1 MAADYWRHRLVDSPD
16 YRRFLA
22 TEMDASIDDQT
33 RPLDRT
39 PVSQNLSALHRQEMA
54 MSDEVD
60 CPACGDRG
68 TYWEDR
74 VPVHDSIVGFEI
86 REAGIR
92 HSDGRLC
99 TDW

>member
-1 MAADYWRHRLVDSPD
+1 
-16 YRRFLA
+16 
-22 TEMDASIDDQT
+22 
-33 RPLDRT
+33 
-39 PVSQNLSALHRQEMA
+39 

-74 VPVHDSIVGFEI
+74 VPVHDSIVGFEV